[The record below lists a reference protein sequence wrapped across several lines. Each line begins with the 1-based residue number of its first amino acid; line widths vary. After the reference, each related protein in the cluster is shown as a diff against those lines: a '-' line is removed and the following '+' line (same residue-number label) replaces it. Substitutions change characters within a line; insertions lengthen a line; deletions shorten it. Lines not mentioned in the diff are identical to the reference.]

1 MSFDREPPVPGQL
14 NRQLC
19 GILATA
25 GALGRRC
32 GLAAVVA
39 ACISASAGAW
49 AEDRLRIATSGGAY
63 GQTQENA
70 FFEPFAKETGT
81 KIATEIYDGTL
92 AKIKEMIG
100 GEESEGDVVG
110 GSAAAAGPPCRSRA
124 AP

>member
-1 MSFDREPPVPGQL
+1 MSGQL

-25 GALGRRC
+25 GALGRAC

-39 ACISASAGAW
+39 ASISASAGAR
-49 AEDRLRIATSGGAY
+49 AEDTLGIATWGGAY
-63 GQTQENA
+63 GQSQEIA

-100 GEESEGDVVG
+100 GDESEVD
-110 GSAAAAGPPCRSRA
+110 
-124 AP
+124 